1 MGTKLTR
8 QEIEKI
14 QQKQEALKMQKAK
27 ERIKDNNQT
36 IIK

>member
-14 QQKQEALKMQKAK
+14 QQKQEALKMQKEK
-27 ERIKDNNQT
+27 EHIKDNNQT
-36 IIK
+36 IRK

>member
-14 QQKQEALKMQKAK
+14 QQKQEALKMKKDK

-36 IIK
+36 IRK

>member
-14 QQKQEALKMQKAK
+14 QQKQEALNMQKAK
-27 ERIKDNNQT
+27 ESQLKNGKEIK
-36 IIK
+36 K

>member
-14 QQKQEALKMQKAK
+14 QQKQEALKMQKEK

-36 IIK
+36 IRK

>member
-14 QQKQEALKMQKAK
+14 KQKQQALKMQKAK
-27 ERIKDNNQT
+27 ERQLKNGKEITK
-36 IIK
+36 

>member
-1 MGTKLTR
+1 MSTKLTR

-27 ERIKDNNQT
+27 ESQLKNGKEINK
-36 IIK
+36 